1 MFYFHLRVGTWNI
14 GRLDDPLMFVWQFVI
29 VQLLSCV
36 RLCVTPWTGAHQAFL
51 SFTIFWSLLKLM
63 FIESVM
69 PSNRLILCHPL
80 LVPPSITPSIG
91 EMSQFFT
98 SCGPSI
104 GVSASTSVLPMN
116 TQDWSPLGWT
126 GWTFLQSKGPQ
137 ESSPTPQFKS
147 ISSSVLS
154 LLYSSTLTSI
164 HDYWKNYS
172 FDYMGLCWQSNI
184 SAF

>member
-14 GRLDDPLMFVWQFVI
+14 GRLDDPLMFVWQFVV
-29 VQLLSCV
+29 VQLLNCV
-36 RLCVTPWTGAHQAFL
+36 HLFAAPWTASCQAFL

-63 FIESVM
+63 FIELVM
-69 PSNRLILCHPL
+69 PSSHLILCYPL
-80 LVPPSITPSIG
+80 LLLPSIIPSIR
-91 EMSQFFT
+91 EISQFFA

-137 ESSPTPQFKS
+137 ESSPTLQFKS

-154 LLYSSTLTSI
+154 LLYSPTLTSI

-172 FDYMGLCWQSNI
+172 FDYMGLCWQSKI